1 MNKYNALASRAGW
14 TALQAALAVITVEAL
29 GVPLAWAPVLATL
42 LSAVKSFVATKV
54 GDPDTVT
61 FKES

>member
-1 MNKYNALASRAGW
+1 VNKYSALASRAAW
-14 TALQAALAVITVEAL
+14 TALQAALAVVSVEAL
-29 GVPLAWAPVLATL
+29 GIPLAWAPIVATV

-61 FKES
+61 FK